1 MQATSPPKLK
11 PGARLIRE
19 WHGRTHVVSVVDG
32 AFEYGG
38 KTFPSLTAI
47 AVEITGAHLVG
58 AEFFGLVRR
67 GEAKEVWASG
77 DGETDGEPDEAVAEL
92 AVWPNT
98 AWRPP
103 DAARRRDE
111 LRLRRE

>member
-58 AEFFGLVRR
+58 AEILRPGAAWG
-67 GEAKEVWASG
+67 GEGSL
-77 DGETDGEPDEAVAEL
+77 GE
-92 AVWPNT
+92 
-98 AWRPP
+98 R
-103 DAARRRDE
+103 
-111 LRLRRE
+111 